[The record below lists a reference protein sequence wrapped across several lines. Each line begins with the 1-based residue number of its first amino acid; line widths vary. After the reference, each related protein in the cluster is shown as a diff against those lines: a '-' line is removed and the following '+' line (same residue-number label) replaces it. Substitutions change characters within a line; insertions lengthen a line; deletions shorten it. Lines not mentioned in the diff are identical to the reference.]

1 MEFDPYM
8 ALVPQP
14 LAKFNLGEASIL
26 LAVGFQ
32 AEQDIYGNMLF
43 GFGARKVHR
52 ALTRAEAES
61 VVRQHELDLVVV
73 EPRLRD
79 NDGYD
84 FIASL
89 RRRDDP
95 KIALL
100 PIVVIAGH
108 TPSSQINAARDCG
121 AHFVIR
127 KPVSPDVLLQRI
139 LWITQEARPIIQC
152 SGYVGPDR
160 RFQNL
165 GPPGG
170 VGRRRDDLPIE
181 VGVASEPNL
190 DQDQVDA
197 MLSPRGR
204 GST

>member
-1 MEFDPYM
+1 M

-14 LAKFNLGEASIL
+14 LGKFNLSDASIL

-43 GFGARKVHR
+43 GYGARKVHR
-52 ALTRAEAES
+52 ALNRAEAES

-73 EPRLRD
+73 EPKLRE
-79 NDGYD
+79 NDGYE
-84 FIASL
+84 FIADL

-95 KIALL
+95 KIALV

-108 TPSSQINAARDCG
+108 TPPSQINAARDCG

-127 KPVSPDVLLQRI
+127 KPVSPEVLLQRI
-139 LWITQEARPIIQC
+139 LWIAQEARPIIQC
-152 SGYVGPDR
+152 PGYVGPDR

-170 VGRRRDDLPIE
+170 RGRRKDDLPLE
-181 VGVASEPNL
+181 VGEAAEPNM

-197 MLSPRGR
+197 MFNRRRGLAQ
-204 GST
+204 